1 LRTLARSPLAATVF
15 IALAICFGTLA
26 LRAFG
31 TLESLELSAYDWFIR
46 LRPGAVAG
54 DSRIAIITVTER
66 DLQSHGWPLSDE
78 VLAEVLERLARLRP
92 RAVGVDIYRDH
103 PVPPGSERLAAT
115 LAGNEH
121 IVWVMKFGD
130 GSSGGVPPPPAL
142 RNTEAIGFNDILV
155 DPGGIV
161 RRGLLFLDDG
171 AQTVSSFAL
180 RLALLYLEPAG
191 VTPQP
196 DPRDARLFRLGRV
209 TIPPF
214 EPHDGGYVAADARG
228 YQFLLDFRGARQS
241 FPSFDLTTV
250 LSGRLEA
257 SALRDKIVML
267 GVTAESVKDHFYI
280 PHSRAL
286 VTNQQIPG
294 VVLHA
299 HIVSQLLSIGME
311 GARPMASPPEWQKA
325 LWILLWSVMGGLLA
339 LTVRSPW
346 RLAAAAVGG
355 LMALTLVDA
364 IAFAKGWWLPLVPAA
379 IGWLASAGGAT
390 SYFAYRETMERAAL
404 MQLFSKHVSK
414 EIAEALWRHRD
425 QFLEGGRPHSQ
436 RLVATV
442 LFTDLMGFTS
452 VSEKLAPEALMEWLN
467 EYMEAMA
474 GEISRHGGV
483 INKYIGD
490 SIMAMFGA
498 PVARTSDD
506 EIRGDAVNAVECA
519 LALESALEQLNHRW
533 RERGLSTIGMRIG
546 IFTGPMVAGS
556 LGGAERL
563 EYTVIGDTVNTAS
576 RLESFDKEL
585 FAQSPCRILIGEATL
600 RYLGDHFV
608 TERVGD
614 ATLKGK
620 EEKIAVYRVRGKT
633 QRS

>member
-1 LRTLARSPLAATVF
+1 ML
-15 IALAICFGTLA
+15 IALAVCFGTLT
-26 LRAFG
+26 LRALG
-31 TLESLELSAYDWFIR
+31 TLESLELSAYDWFVR
-46 LRPGAVAG
+46 LRPDAAAP
-54 DSRIAIITVTER
+54 DTRIALITVTEG
-66 DLQSHGWPLSDE
+66 DLQTHGWPLSDG
-78 VLAEVLERLARLRP
+78 VLAEVLQRLARLQP
-92 RAVGVDIYRDH
+92 RAIGVDIYRDR

-115 LAGNEH
+115 LARPEG

-130 GSSGGVPPPPAL
+130 GASGVPAPPAL
-142 RNTEAIGFNDILV
+142 RDTEAVGFNDILV
-155 DPGGIV
+155 DPGGTV

-171 AQTVSSFAL
+171 VRTVSSFAL
-180 RLALLYLEPAG
+180 RLALLYLGPAG
-191 VTPQP
+191 VTARA
-196 DPRDARLFRLGRV
+196 DPRDERLFRLGQV
-209 TIPPF
+209 TIRPL
-214 EPHDGGYVAADARG
+214 EPNDGGYVAADARG

-241 FPSFDLTTV
+241 FRAFDLTAL
-250 LSGRLEA
+250 LSGKLDA
-257 SALRDKIVML
+257 SALRDKIVIL

-280 PHSRAL
+280 PHSRTL

-299 HIVSQLLSIGME
+299 HIASQLLHIGID
-311 GARPMASPPEWQKA
+311 GARPTVSPPEWQKA
-325 LWILLWSVMGGLLA
+325 LWVLLWSALAALLA
-339 LTVRSPW
+339 VVVRSPW
-346 RLAAAAVGG
+346 RLTFGAVGG
-355 LMALTLVDA
+355 LVALTLVDGL
-364 IAFAKGWWLPLVPAA
+364 AFANGWWLPLVPPA
-379 IGWLASAGGAT
+379 IAWLASAGGAT
-390 SYFAYRETMERAAL
+390 SYLAYRETMERAAL

-467 EYMEAMA
+467 EYMEVMA

-490 SIMAMFGA
+490 SIMAMFGV
-498 PVARTSDD
+498 PVARTGDE
-506 EIRGDAVNAVECA
+506 EIRADAVNAVQCA
-519 LALESALEQLNHRW
+519 LALESALERLNHRW
-533 RERGLSTIGMRIG
+533 RERGLATIGMRIG

-556 LGGAERL
+556 LGGADRL

-585 FAQSPCRILIGEATL
+585 FAHSPCRILIGEATL
-600 RYLGDHFV
+600 RYLGDRFV

-620 EEKIAVYRVRGKT
+620 EEKIAVYRVVRAAEA
-633 QRS
+633 